1 MRAWDDL
8 SPFPML
14 LPSWVPGVVAGIAS
28 LHLIQKLLFPY
39 FWADLRYLLKVLLYG
54 LRVESYRQ
62 RGKIV
67 TVLDKFVK
75 LAEKQPHKAF
85 LICDGKV
92 LSYQDVDRRSN
103 RVAQVFL
110 HHSTLKKGDTVAL
123 LMGNEPDFI
132 HVWFGLAKLGCVVA
146 FLNFNVRSR
155 SLLHCVSS
163 CEPKILIVGA
173 DLLGTLEEILP
184 NLQKDISVWVMT
196 KDSTSPSV
204 HSLLDKMEDASE
216 DPVPVSRRS
225 ASNLKSSVLYIF
237 TSGTTG
243 LPKAAVISHMQI
255 LKAAAGLWAFGATS
269 EDIIYIT
276 LPLYHSAASLLG
288 IGGCIELGAT
298 CVLRKK
304 FSASQFW
311 SDCKKYNVTVI
322 QYIGELCRYLC
333 SQPVKDGEKNHKV
346 RLAVGNGV
354 RNDVWREFLD
364 RFGAVKIC
372 EFYGATEGNIC
383 FMNHTGK
390 IGSVGRTNFFYK
402 SLRRIKVVT
411 ENQIQ
416 RGDTQPHLSYVDM
429 FFFPFDLIKYDFQKD
444 EPIRNKHGWC
454 EKVKKGE
461 AGLLISQ
468 VSAKN
473 PFFGYAGNKRH
484 TEKKLLS
491 EVFKKG
497 DLYFNTGDLMVQD
510 HENFLYFWDRIGDT
524 FRWKGEN
531 VATTEV
537 SDVIVMLDFI
547 QEANVYGVSVPDH
560 EGKAGMVSLILK
572 QNRAMDLEQMYKQV
586 VTYLPG
592 YACPLFL
599 RVQETMEMT
608 GTFKQQK
615 FRLVEEGFNPSTI
628 TDPLYFLDNSKQ
640 AYILLTEEVYERI
653 LFGQIKL

>member
-1 MRAWDDL
+1 MI
-8 SPFPML
+8 
-14 LPSWVPGVVAGIAS
+14 PSWAPGAAAGIVS

-39 FWADLRYLLKVLLYG
+39 FWADLRYLLKVFIYG
-54 LRVESYRQ
+54 LRVELYQRQ
-62 RGKIV
+62 GKIL

-75 LAEKQPHKAF
+75 LAEKQPRKPF
-85 LICDGKV
+85 LIYEGKV
-92 LSYQDVDRRSN
+92 HTYQDVDRRSN
-103 RVAQVFL
+103 RVAQAFL
-110 HHSTLKKGDTVAL
+110 HHGALKKGDTVAL

-155 SLLHCVSS
+155 SLLHCISS
-163 CEPKILIVGA
+163 CDPKILIVGA

-184 NLQKDISVWVMT
+184 NLEKDVTVWIMT
-196 KDSTSPSV
+196 KDSTFPNV
-204 HSLLDKMEDASE
+204 HSLLDKIEAAPE
-216 DPVPVSRRS
+216 DPVPVNQRS
-225 ASNLKSSVLYIF
+225 ANNLKSSVLYIF

-243 LPKAAVISHMQI
+243 LPKAAVISHMQV
-255 LKAAAGLWAFGATS
+255 LKGAAGLWAFGATA

-298 CVLRKK
+298 CVLKKK

-311 SDCKKYNVTVI
+311 NDCRKYNVTVI

-333 SQPVKDGEKNHKV
+333 SQPVKEGEKNHKV

-372 EFYGATEGNIC
+372 EFYGSTEGNIC

-402 SLRRIKVVT
+402 L
-411 ENQIQ
+411 
-416 RGDTQPHLSYVDM
+416 
-429 FFFPFDLIKYDFQKD
+429 FFPFDLIKYDFQKD

-461 AGLLISQ
+461 AGLLISK
-468 VSAKN
+468 VNAKN

-484 TEKKLLS
+484 TEKKLLC

-510 HENFLYFWDRIGDT
+510 HENFLYFWDRTGDT

-547 QEANVYGVSVPDH
+547 QEANVYGVSVP
-560 EGKAGMVSLILK
+560 GKTSFSCMACLILK
-572 QNRAMDLEQMYKQV
+572 QNASLDLEQMYKQV
-586 VTYLPG
+586 VTCLPS

-599 RVQETMEMT
+599 RVQEKMEMT
-608 GTFKQQK
+608 ETFKQQK
-615 FRLVEEGFNPSTI
+615 FRLVDEGFNPSTI
-628 TDPLYFLDNSKQ
+628 PDPLYFLDNSKK
-640 AYILLTEEVYERI
+640 AYVLLTKDIHDMI
-653 LFGQIKL
+653 LSGKMKL

>member
-1 MRAWDDL
+1 MSGWDDL
-8 SPFPML
+8 YPLPML
-14 LPSWVPGVVAGIAS
+14 PAWVPGAAAGIVS
-28 LHLIQKLLFPY
+28 LHFIQKLLFPY

-54 LRVESYRQ
+54 LRVEMYRLQ
-62 RGKIV
+62 GRIV

-75 LAEKQPHKAF
+75 LAEKQPHKPF
-85 LICDGKV
+85 LIYEGKV
-92 LSYQDVDRRSN
+92 HTYQDVDRRSN
-103 RVAQVFL
+103 RIAQVFL
-110 HHSTLKKGDTVAL
+110 HHGALKKGDTVAL

-163 CEPKILIVGA
+163 CEPKILVVGA

-184 NLQKDISVWVMT
+184 NLQKDISVWIMT
-196 KDSTSPSV
+196 KDSTFPSV
-204 HSLLDKMEDASE
+204 HTLLDKIEAASE
-216 DPVPVSRRS
+216 DPVPVNRHS
-225 ASNLKSSVLYIF
+225 ANNFKSSVLYIF

-243 LPKAAVISHMQI
+243 LPKAAVISHMQV
-255 LKAAAGLWAFGATS
+255 LKGAAGLWAFGATA

-298 CVLRKK
+298 CVLKKK

-333 SQPVKDGEKNHKV
+333 SQPV
-346 RLAVGNGV
+346 L
-354 RNDVWREFLD
+354 
-364 RFGAVKIC
+364 
-372 EFYGATEGNIC
+372 
-383 FMNHTGK
+383 
-390 IGSVGRTNFFYK
+390 
-402 SLRRIKVVT
+402 
-411 ENQIQ
+411 
-416 RGDTQPHLSYVDM
+416 
-429 FFFPFDLIKYDFQKD
+429 FFPFDLIKYDFQKD
-444 EPIRNKHGWC
+444 EPIRNKDGWC

-461 AGLLISQ
+461 AGLLISK
-468 VSAKN
+468 VNAKN

-484 TEKKLLS
+484 TEKKLLC

-497 DLYFNTGDLMVQD
+497 DLYLNTGDLMVQD

-560 EGKAGMVSLILK
+560 EGKAGMASLILK
-572 QNRAMDLEQMYKQV
+572 QNTSLDLGQMYKQV
-586 VTYLPG
+586 VTYLPS

-599 RVQETMEMT
+599 RLQEKMEMT

-615 FRLVEEGFNPSTI
+615 FRLVDEGFNPSTI
-628 TDPLYFLDNSKQ
+628 TDPLYFLDNSKK
-640 AYILLTEEVYERI
+640 AYVLLTKEVHEMI
-653 LFGQIKL
+653 LSGKMKL

>member
-1 MRAWDDL
+1 MSGWDDL
-8 SPFPML
+8 SPLAMP
-14 LPSWVPGVVAGIAS
+14 PSWVPGAAAGIVS

-39 FWADLRYLLKVLLYG
+39 FWADLRYLLKVLMYG
-54 LRVESYRQ
+54 LKVEMYRLQ
-62 RGKIV
+62 GKIV
-67 TVLDKFVK
+67 TILDKFVK
-75 LAEKQPHKAF
+75 LAEKQPHKPF
-85 LICDGKV
+85 LIYEGKV
-92 LSYQDVDRRSN
+92 HTYRDVDRRSN
-103 RVAQVFL
+103 RIAQVFL
-110 HHSTLKKGDTVAL
+110 HHGALKKGDTVAL

-163 CEPKILIVGA
+163 CEPKMLVVGA

-184 NLQKDISVWVMT
+184 NLKKDVSVWIMT
-196 KDSTSPSV
+196 KDSTFPSV
-204 HSLLDKMEDASE
+204 HTLLDKIEAAPE
-216 DPVPVSRRS
+216 DPVPVNRRS
-225 ASNLKSSVLYIF
+225 ANNLKSSVLYIF

-243 LPKAAVISHMQI
+243 LPKAAVISHMQV
-255 LKAAAGLWAFGATS
+255 LKGAAGLWAFGATG

-276 LPLYHSAASLLG
+276 LPLYHSSASLLG

-298 CVLRKK
+298 CVLKKK

-333 SQPVKDGEKNHKV
+333 NQPVKEGEKNHKV

-364 RFGAVKIC
+364 RFGAIKIC

-402 SLRRIKVVT
+402 L
-411 ENQIQ
+411 
-416 RGDTQPHLSYVDM
+416 
-429 FFFPFDLIKYDFQKD
+429 FFPFDLIKYDFEKD

-461 AGLLISQ
+461 AGLLISK
-468 VSAKN
+468 VNTKN

-484 TEKKLLS
+484 TEKKLLC

-497 DLYFNTGDLMVQD
+497 DVYFNTGDLMVQD

-537 SDVIVMLDFI
+537 SDVIAMLDFI

-560 EGKAGMVSLILK
+560 EGKAGMASLILK
-572 QNRAMDLEQMYKQV
+572 QNTSLDLEQMYKQV
-586 VTYLPG
+586 VTYLPT

-599 RVQETMEMT
+599 RVQEKMEMT

-615 FRLVEEGFNPSTI
+615 VRLVDEGFNPSTI
-628 TDPLYFLDNSKQ
+628 TDPLYFLDNSKK
-640 AYILLTEEVYERI
+640 AYVLLSKEVHEMILS
-653 LFGQIKL
+653 GKMKL

>member
-1 MRAWDDL
+1 MLGWDDL
-8 SPFPML
+8 YPLPVP
-14 LPSWVPGVVAGIAS
+14 PSWVPGAAVGILS
-28 LHLIQKLLFPY
+28 LHFVQKLLFPY
-39 FWADLRYLLKVLLYG
+39 FWADLRYLLKVMTYG
-54 LRVESYRQ
+54 LRMEMYRLQ
-62 RGKIV
+62 GRVV

-75 LAEKQPHKAF
+75 LAEKQPHKPF
-85 LICDGKV
+85 LIYEGTV
-92 LSYQDVDRRSN
+92 HTYRDVDRRSN
-103 RVAQVFL
+103 RIAQVFL
-110 HHSTLKKGDTVAL
+110 QHEALKKGDTVAL

-146 FLNFNVRSR
+146 FLNFNVRFR

-163 CEPKILIVGA
+163 CEPKILVVGA
-173 DLLGTLEEILP
+173 GRVYSSFLHPKLLMFIGNVVYRYFIYRF
-184 NLQKDISVWVMT
+184 
-196 KDSTSPSV
+196 
-204 HSLLDKMEDASE
+204 SLRNALMHYFDF
-216 DPVPVSRRS
+216 
-225 ASNLKSSVLYIF
+225 I
-237 TSGTTG
+237 TG
-243 LPKAAVISHMQI
+243 LPKAAVISHLQI
-255 LKAAAGLWAFGATS
+255 LKGAAGLWAFGATS

-298 CVLRKK
+298 CVLKKK

-311 SDCKKYNVTVI
+311 SDCRKYNVTVI

-333 SQPVKDGEKNHKV
+333 NQPAKEGEKNHKV

-402 SLRRIKVVT
+402 L
-411 ENQIQ
+411 
-416 RGDTQPHLSYVDM
+416 
-429 FFFPFDLIKYDFQKD
+429 FFPFDLIKYDFQKD

-461 AGLLISQ
+461 AGLLISK
-468 VSAKN
+468 VNAKN

-484 TEKKLLS
+484 TEKKLLC

-510 HENFLYFWDRIGDT
+510 HDNFLYFWDRIGDT

-537 SDVIVMLDFI
+537 SDVIAMLDFI

-560 EGKAGMVSLILK
+560 EGKAGMASLILK
-572 QNRAMDLEQMYKQV
+572 HNASLDLEQMYKQV
-586 VTYLPG
+586 VTYLPS

-599 RVQETMEMT
+599 RIQEKMEMT

-615 FRLVEEGFNPSTI
+615 FRLVDEGFNPSAI
-628 TDPLYFLDNSKQ
+628 TDPLYFLDNSKK
-640 AYILLTEEVYERI
+640 AYILLTKELHEMI
-653 LFGQIKL
+653 LSGKMKL

>member
-1 MRAWDDL
+1 MQPAQGAAAAARQQLGAVRESRAPGRGALASAVRGEGWGSRPACPGL
-8 SPFPML
+8 SRR
-14 LPSWVPGVVAGIAS
+14 GV
-28 LHLIQKLLFPY
+28 
-39 FWADLRYLLKVLLYG
+39 YLLKVLLYG
-54 LRVESYRQ
+54 LRVEMYRLQ
-62 RGKIV
+62 GRIV

-75 LAEKQPHKAF
+75 LAEKQPHKPF
-85 LICDGKV
+85 LIYEGKV
-92 LSYQDVDRRSN
+92 HTYQDVDRRSN
-103 RVAQVFL
+103 RIAQVFL
-110 HHSTLKKGDTVAL
+110 HHGALKKGDTVAL

-163 CEPKILIVGA
+163 CEPKILV
-173 DLLGTLEEILP
+173 
-184 NLQKDISVWVMT
+184 KDISVWIMT
-196 KDSTSPSV
+196 KDSTFPSV
-204 HSLLDKMEDASE
+204 HTLLDKIEAASE
-216 DPVPVSRRS
+216 DPVPVNRHS
-225 ASNLKSSVLYIF
+225 ANNFKSSVLYIF

-243 LPKAAVISHMQI
+243 LPKAAVISHMQV
-255 LKAAAGLWAFGATS
+255 LKGAAGLWAFGATA

-298 CVLRKK
+298 CVLKKK

-333 SQPVKDGEKNHKV
+333 SQPVKEGEKNHKV

-354 RNDVWREFLD
+354 RSDVWREFLD

-402 SLRRIKVVT
+402 VT
-411 ENQIQ
+411 IYL
-416 RGDTQPHLSYVDM
+416 H
-429 FFFPFDLIKYDFQKD
+429 
-444 EPIRNKHGWC
+444 EPIRNKDGWC

-461 AGLLISQ
+461 AGLLISK
-468 VSAKN
+468 VNAKN

-484 TEKKLLS
+484 TEKKLLC

-497 DLYFNTGDLMVQD
+497 DLYLNTGDLMVQD

-524 FRWKGEN
+524 FRYN
-531 VATTEV
+531 RSLFTFQNSPLT
-537 SDVIVMLDFI
+537 SFP
-547 QEANVYGVSVPDH
+547 PDH
-560 EGKAGMVSLILK
+560 EGKAGMASLILK
-572 QNRAMDLEQMYKQV
+572 QNTSLDLGQMYKQV
-586 VTYLPG
+586 VTYLPS

-599 RVQETMEMT
+599 RLQEKMEMT

-615 FRLVEEGFNPSTI
+615 FRLVDEGFNPSTI
-628 TDPLYFLDNSKQ
+628 TDPLYFLDNSKK
-640 AYILLTEEVYERI
+640 AYVLLTKEVHEMI
-653 LFGQIKL
+653 LSGKMKL

>member
-1 MRAWDDL
+1 M
-8 SPFPML
+8 
-14 LPSWVPGVVAGIAS
+14 LPSWVPGAAAGLVS
-28 LHLIQKLLFPY
+28 LHLLQKLLFPY
-39 FWADLRYLLKVLLYG
+39 FWDDLRYLLKVLMYG
-54 LRVESYRQ
+54 LRVEMYRLQ
-62 RGKIV
+62 GKVV

-75 LAEKQPHKAF
+75 LAEKQPHKPF
-85 LICDGKV
+85 LIYEGKV
-92 LSYQDVDRRSN
+92 HTYQDVDRRSN

-110 HHSTLKKGDTVAL
+110 RHGALKKGDTVAL

-163 CEPKILIVGA
+163 CEPKILVVGA

-184 NLQKDISVWVMT
+184 NLQKDVSVWIMT
-196 KDSTSPSV
+196 KDSRFPSV
-204 HSLLDKMEDASE
+204 HTLLDKIETASE
-216 DPVPVSRRS
+216 DPVPVNQRS
-225 ASNLKSSVLYIF
+225 ANNLKSSVLYIF

-243 LPKAAVISHMQI
+243 
-255 LKAAAGLWAFGATS
+255 
-269 EDIIYIT
+269 
-276 LPLYHSAASLLG
+276 
-288 IGGCIELGAT
+288 AT
-298 CVLRKK
+298 CVLKKK

-311 SDCKKYNVTVI
+311 NDCKKYNVTVI

-333 SQPVKDGEKNHKV
+333 SQPLKEGEKNHKV

-354 RNDVWREFLD
+354 RNDVWREFLN

-402 SLRRIKVVT
+402 L
-411 ENQIQ
+411 
-416 RGDTQPHLSYVDM
+416 
-429 FFFPFDLIKYDFQKD
+429 FFPFDLIKYDFQKD
-444 EPIRNKHGWC
+444 EPIRNKYGWC

-461 AGLLISQ
+461 VGLLISK
-468 VSAKN
+468 VNAKN

-484 TEKKLLS
+484 TEKKLLC

-560 EGKAGMVSLILK
+560 EGKAGMASLILK
-572 QNRAMDLEQMYKQV
+572 QSTSLDLEQMYKQV
-586 VTYLPG
+586 VTYLPS

-599 RVQETMEMT
+599 RVQEKMEMT

-615 FRLVEEGFNPSTI
+615 FRLVDEGFNPSTI
-628 TDPLYFLDNSKQ
+628 TDPLYFLDSSKK
-640 AYILLTEEVYERI
+640 AYVLLTKEVHEMI
-653 LFGQIKL
+653 LSGKMKL